1 MAFDGDRVG
10 ALAAS
15 PDFGKGQGASLI
27 CLQTRG
33 DVASTLRASAGAGDV
48 DTDENVICI
57 ADDTANAA
65 VDEDMVG
72 TLKCAGGVPAV
83 TVRSS
88 GRYAPATT
96 RESAR
101 TMS

>member
-1 MAFDGDRVG
+1 MG

-15 PDFGKGQGASLI
+15 PDFGKGQGASLVCI
-27 CLQTRG
+27 QTRG
-33 DVASTLRASAGAGDV
+33 DVASTLRASAGAGDI
-48 DTDENVICI
+48 DTGENVICI
-57 ADDTANAA
+57 ADDTAHAA
-65 VDEDMVG
+65 VDEDMAG

-88 GRYAPATT
+88 ELSAPETT